1 MNYTTSFPDDGFNI
15 LLDITWTVICIIIL
29 ASMIG
34 GLIGIAYVCRKKNH
48 NHKQECNPYYGTN
61 QTKKDYYSNYY
72 PNPYDSL

>member
-1 MNYTTSFPDDGFNI
+1 MNYTTSSPDDSFNI
-15 LLDITWTVICIIIL
+15 LIDITWTVICIIIL

-34 GLIGIAYVCRKKNH
+34 GLIGIAYICRKKNH
-48 NHKQECNPYYGTN
+48 KQEYSAPYYGTN